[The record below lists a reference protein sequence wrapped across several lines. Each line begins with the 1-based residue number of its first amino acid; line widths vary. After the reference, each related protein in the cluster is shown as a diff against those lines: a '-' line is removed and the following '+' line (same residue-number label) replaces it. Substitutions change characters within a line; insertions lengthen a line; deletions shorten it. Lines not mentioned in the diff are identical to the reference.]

1 MRWFVGVILLAS
13 AWHHLPTGQ
22 AQEHGECGGL
32 VTQQSSGFI
41 DSPNYPGQY
50 GNNMYCVW
58 TIEVDSGDVVKLT
71 PVSFRIEA
79 VYDWLHVYDNETLL
93 GQYSGQFFPPEV
105 VSTSSIIHLVLIT
118 DESFTEEGFRIHFEV
133 LTLNMSS
140 SECPDPGVP
149 ENGYRDGENFTAG
162 SVVTFGCHD
171 GFILTGQ
178 ERIMCMTGYRRDW
191 TARPP
196 TCEGSFVHRVGK
208 GRGKPRDSSS
218 ALVGRSWKC
227 SRALGNFKKADT
239 TAGGGRH
246 VVFHGVHSA
255 CSTGRYLYGEEGNI
269 TSPRDVTRGTYQ
281 NNVDCTWVISVDPGK
296 VVVLEFVEF
305 NIQYEPRCRHDWFS
319 VQDIPYISFYQL
331 FCGFQGPTEYV
342 SMASTVGL
350 HFHSDGH
357 VATEGFKIHYH
368 VQDKSTDDRKRY
380 RRINHLSGDTGTFS
394 SMNYPRSP
402 YSNNVYQQ
410 WNITVSAHRHVKLMF
425 TEFDVDETQSC
436 YGDQVVVH
444 DPEFSTLVAMCGT
457 CLPMPRIS
465 AGNSLFVIFMTDFV
479 IRRAGFSARYE
490 ASPGASLRYR
500 YDRLV
505 VFTPN
510 VEPSDPDV
518 LEPDWL
524 WINDVRVKQISV
536 SSSTNQ
542 VWALDEDGRPLRRTG
557 ITKTVPQGT
566 GWEVVG
572 TDKFLHISVGR
583 VGVWAVYNHSTAM
596 YRVGTFSPL
605 RSLANIGF
613 ALVVY
618 LLVPLAW
625 EYWSEFL
632 SCRPCRSPRV
642 GGSQPQKR
650 GDCLTFFA
658 KFRQRLCLR
667 SERDSSSKVLKA
679 SGNKMTAGTKWKALH
694 ITTAVSSLFN
704 FEAQLV
710 DYVWAGHDI
719 DWIHSGKDFLW
730 VIGSFPKFSHGFT
743 IVRKGIDS
751 KTPEGKSWQV
761 VGATN
766 MKEISVSSRTGQL
779 WAVELSDKVWRS
791 PFYCEISV
799 KSDWEAMTGCAVSV
813 SVGRAGVWIV
823 NTEGEVY
830 HRVGTFFNET
840 SRGEAWLHVPGITL
854 QQVAVGDGVVWG
866 VDSSHRAAVKVLP
879 GSVNG
884 EVCQVGL
891 KGHSMCSAIQKE
903 NRLCAEDEVICPQ
916 SGRCIPE
923 CSVCDGVVDC
933 GDGDDTDERNCWFA
947 ACPEKHRRLCGGDVG
962 CYSPSRVCDGERN
975 CGQSKVDEHNCFDS
989 CSDYSRRYE
998 FLKRDVL
1005 QCLDLSGCVH
1015 MKNVCD
1021 GQQDCSDGSDET
1033 DCG

>member
-140 SECPDPGVP
+140 SGCPDPGVP

-178 ERIMCMTGYRRDW
+178 ERIM
-191 TARPP
+191 
-196 TCEGSFVHRVGK
+196 F
-208 GRGKPRDSSS
+208 
-218 ALVGRSWKC
+218 SWM
-227 SRALGNFKKADT
+227 
-239 TAGGGRH
+239 
-246 VVFHGVHSA
+246 
-255 CSTGRYLYGEEGNI
+255 
-269 TSPRDVTRGTYQ
+269 
-281 NNVDCTWVISVDPGK
+281 ISVDPGK

-319 VQDIPYISFYQL
+319 VQDIPYIN
-331 FCGFQGPTEYV
+331 
-342 SMASTVGL
+342 
-350 HFHSDGH
+350 
-357 VATEGFKIHYH
+357 
-368 VQDKSTDDRKRY
+368 RKRY
-380 RRINHLSGDTGTFS
+380 QRINHLSGDTGTFS
-394 SMNYPRSP
+394 SMNYPSSP
-402 YSNNVYQQ
+402 YSNTVYQQ

-465 AGNSLFVIFMTDFV
+465 TGNSLFVIFMTDFV
-479 IRRAGFSARYE
+479 IRRARFSARYE
-490 ASPGASLRYR
+490 AVK
-500 YDRLV
+500 DRS
-505 VFTPN
+505 
-510 VEPSDPDV
+510 EPSVPDV
-518 LEPDWL
+518 LEPNWL
-524 WINDVRVKQISV
+524 WISDVRIKQISV

-557 ITKTVPQGT
+557 ITQTVPQ
-566 GWEVVG
+566 
-572 TDKFLHISVGR
+572 
-583 VGVWAVYNHSTAM
+583 
-596 YRVGTFSPL
+596 
-605 RSLANIGF
+605 
-613 ALVVY
+613 
-618 LLVPLAW
+618 
-625 EYWSEFL
+625 
-632 SCRPCRSPRV
+632 
-642 GGSQPQKR
+642 
-650 GDCLTFFA
+650 
-658 KFRQRLCLR
+658 
-667 SERDSSSKVLKA
+667 
-679 SGNKMTAGTKWKALH
+679 
-694 ITTAVSSLFN
+694 
-704 FEAQLV
+704 
-710 DYVWAGHDI
+710 
-719 DWIHSGKDFLW
+719 
-730 VIGSFPKFSHGFT
+730 
-743 IVRKGIDS
+743 GIDS

-766 MKEISVSSRTGQL
+766 MKEVSVSSRTGQL
-779 WAVELSDKVWRS
+779 WAVELS
-791 PFYCEISV
+791 V
-799 KSDWEAMTGCAVSV
+799 KSDWEAMEGCAVSV
-813 SVGRAGVWIV
+813 SVGRAGVWIVV

-840 SRGEAWLHVPGITL
+840 SRGEAWVHVPGITL

-1033 DCG
+1033 DCEKVCALHGSFGDIAYWKCRNSSGCVKGEFLCNGILDCADGSDEENCGLPYSCTGVYDWQCPGENTCLSGAKQVCNTRIECANGENEKHCDDFCESIGGLRCECGQLTKCHLPKDRCDGRPMCYVPGSPYDCADDEENCEEYCNDNGGFFCGETNECRESHIVCDGHPDCTFFRFGGYIPPPDELGCVLRVRTRTATKQLYSFDPHMLDTPKAHGGIFQGQPAVPRASPVELSCC